1 MYRLYHWNL
10 SSSYN
15 RSVVHHEHTPS
26 FQVVKAGKT
35 YPQEMESSQKL
46 LATCQ
51 TGLAALLTRLLGLS
65 LDSLQTEM
73 EEHGFKESFTDIN
86 S

>member
-1 MYRLYHWNL
+1 MLTVLL
-10 SSSYN
+10 SGS
-15 RSVVHHEHTPS
+15 
-26 FQVVKAGKT
+26 
-35 YPQEMESSQKL
+35 PQEMESSQKL

-73 EEHGFKESFTDIN
+73 EEHGFKESFTDI